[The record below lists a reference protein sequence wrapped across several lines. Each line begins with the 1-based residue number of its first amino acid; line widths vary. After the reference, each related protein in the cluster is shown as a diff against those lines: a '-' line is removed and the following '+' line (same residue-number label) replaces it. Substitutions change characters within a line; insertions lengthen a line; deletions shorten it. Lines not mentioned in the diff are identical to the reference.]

1 MNRVQTR
8 ESCRRRVDETRV
20 NRREAAAA
28 GAGSRDTADGA
39 VRKWTRETLGRR
51 TGHPHPPVT
60 CGTGGS
66 TGPHAE
72 PRPWGVGEGTETQA
86 RRWTPRPCWD
96 LAEVPTVGDAQGRGT
111 ASARHPP
118 PSFCQPGLLAL
129 CSQLRHLGRGRW
141 QLLAPAPWR
150 GLDTQPAAHG
160 LRSPPGGSQCSG
172 LGGEE
177 SSHLCC
183 FFNKEGGLPGP
194 TSRKN
199 SSVGSHVPAL
209 DDELLQTEHH
219 VAPKD
224 TDANLNQH
232 CLKRAPK
239 GPFQGHRC
247 AVGLFKHRSNGPIT
261 AYDSV
266 FS

>member
-1 MNRVQTR
+1 MREPAAGTR
-8 ESCRRRVDETRV
+8 PTGPSESGRGKRWDVAPATPTRQSPV
-20 NRREAAAA
+20 GLEAALDPTQSPSH
-28 GAGSRDTADGA
+28 GGWGGDRDPGTALDP
-39 VRKWTRETLGRR
+39 T
-51 TGHPHPPVT
+51 
-60 CGTGGS
+60 S
-66 TGPHAE
+66 
-72 PRPWGVGEGTETQA
+72 
-86 RRWTPRPCWD
+86 CWD

-129 CSQLRHLGRGRW
+129 CSRLRHLGRGRW

-172 LGGEE
+172 LSGDE

-247 AVGLFKHRSNGPIT
+247 AVGLFKHRSNNGPIA